1 MFEFIANNA
10 YIFWILVCIFL
21 YLYVVGGDDII
32 FFRKKKHEVDP
43 KAEEKLN
50 SELNKFARS
59 RDCVVMGPATV
70 EFGGKEFS
78 YDALLLTYAGT
89 FVVSKQ
95 PNIGEVYADLSSAEW
110 ALRWNGNRTTL
121 ANPLPAMKEG
131 EKLLREL
138 YRAEGC
144 KYGTTESVVV
154 FTNKNANVIAQRN
167 LPVCHVVDL
176 SKKLVD
182 MKAAAD
188 NGTNPEAMKAAIEK
202 HLKK

>member
-43 KAEEKLN
+43 KADEKVN
-50 SELNKFARS
+50 SELSKFARS

-70 EFGGKEFS
+70 EFEGKEFS

-89 FVVSKQ
+89 FVISKQ
-95 PNIGEVYADLSSAEW
+95 ATIGEVYAELTTAEW
-110 ALRWNGNRTTL
+110 AQRWNGERKAI
-121 ANPLPAMKEG
+121 ANPLLPMKNG
-131 EKLLREL
+131 EKILREL

-144 KYGTTESVVV
+144 KYGITESIAV
-154 FTNKNANVIAQRN
+154 FTNRNANVVAQRN
-167 LPVCHVVDL
+167 VPVCHVTDL
-176 SKKLVD
+176 SKKLTD
-182 MKAAAD
+182 MKAATD
-188 NGTNPEAMKAAIEK
+188 NGANIEAMKAAIEK
-202 HLKK
+202 HIKK